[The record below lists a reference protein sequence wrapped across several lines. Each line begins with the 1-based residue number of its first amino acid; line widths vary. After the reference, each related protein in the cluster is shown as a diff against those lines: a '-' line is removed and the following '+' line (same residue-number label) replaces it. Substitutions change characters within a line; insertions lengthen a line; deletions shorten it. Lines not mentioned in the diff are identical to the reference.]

1 MHLAFSVA
9 FSLFIFAEYIR
20 YFALYPFGAS
30 LHIFLSEFLDEK
42 DKGSAIL
49 SHFYLLIGCAG
60 VIWLERYAVI
70 CILWR
75 SAEMGTRAHC
85 GGSSPTA
92 LTCALTT
99 VPRVYSIL
107 PA

>member
-1 MHLAFSVA
+1 MKPLPTSQTSNTDSFLQPSFMHLAFSVA

-60 VIWLERYAVI
+60 VLWLERCVKFA
-70 CILWR
+70 R
-75 SAEMGTRAHC
+75 SLRADLAK
-85 GGSSPTA
+85 TI
-92 LTCALTT
+92 
-99 VPRVYSIL
+99 Y
-107 PA
+107 